1 MFKTHRGSVSAAELI
16 ETFGGSADLKS
27 EALLLGGFAGKGVT
41 LFYLDGLVDPQAIS
55 ETVAKPMTDPAR
67 FPKELMPAAALELAL
82 RGLVYGIAP
91 EKREKTRDV
100 TEALLSGSCA
110 VLFETEGAALTFPVP
125 AQEKR
130 AVDLPKEEKVI
141 KGPKDGFV
149 ETLSVNSALVR
160 KKLKTPALRFT
171 ELRAGGISG
180 TGLYLVYIEG
190 RAPEALADEVKRR
203 LSAIKGDC
211 VLSAAAIAE
220 NILEAPA
227 SPFPRV
233 LVTERPDKFA
243 LNLVEGRVGI
253 LADGLPMGFLAPA
266 PFSQFMKTPED
277 DSGHWLFS
285 SFLTLL
291 RYFAFVISSLAPA
304 LYVAVAMYHR
314 EIIPVRLMQSM
325 VDAKAFVP
333 FPTALEVIGMLAAF
347 DLLHEAGIRLPTPIG
362 QTVSII
368 GGLIVGQS
376 AVEAKVVSP
385 VVVVVIAFSGIAG
398 YTMPDQD
405 MYSATRIVRFTLT
418 AAAALMGVY
427 GIALGVSLWI
437 VHLAH
442 LDSVGFPYMSP
453 FAGNGGKHILR
464 ALLRYPMKK
473 KREREPELWEA
484 YKR

>member
-190 RAPEALADEVKRR
+190 RAPEA
-203 LSAIKGDC
+203 
-211 VLSAAAIAE
+211 IAE
-220 NILEAPA
+220 NIREAPA

-453 FAGNGGKHILR
+453 FAGNGGRHILR